1 MGTRRT
7 ALHLDLFEQPGQERV
22 FQHSVPRLSLSEIAV
37 EIIGQELLRRATN
50 TGANMQFTGKVGLV
64 TGGGSGIGK
73 ATAELLAKRG
83 GAVVVADIDHT
94 AGGATADGIRRAGGR
109 AEAVACDV
117 TRWEQVQAA
126 VDRGV
131 KALGGLDIVV
141 NCAGIMKGHLLE
153 ETPEPEWRQM
163 LDVNLTGAFLVTK
176 AALKALRERGGG
188 AIVHIASRMAIRVKE
203 GHGAY
208 AAAKAGILQL
218 TQMAALEGAPYKIRV
233 NCVCP
238 GIVDSP
244 MTRSAY
250 GQEAFDGWSKV
261 CPLGRAATPDDIAK
275 AMLFLAS
282 EDAAF
287 ITGANLTV
295 DGGRT
300 IL

>member
-1 MGTRRT
+1 
-7 ALHLDLFEQPGQERV
+7 
-22 FQHSVPRLSLSEIAV
+22 
-37 EIIGQELLRRATN
+37 
-50 TGANMQFTGKVGLV
+50 
-64 TGGGSGIGK
+64 
-73 ATAELLAKRG
+73 
-83 GAVVVADIDHT
+83 VVVADVDHA
-94 AGGATADGIRRAGGR
+94 AGTATADGIRRAGGR
-109 AEAVACDV
+109 AEAVECDV

-126 VDRGV
+126 VDRAVSG
-131 KALGGLDIVV
+131 LGGLDIVV

-153 ETPEPEWRQM
+153 ETPETEWRQM

-218 TQMAALEGAPYKIRV
+218 TQMAALEGAPHKIRV

-244 MTRSAY
+244 MTRTAY
-250 GQEAFDGWSKV
+250 GQGAFDGWNKI
-261 CPLGRAATPDDIAK
+261 CPLGRSATPDDIAR

-282 EDAAF
+282 EEAAF
-287 ITGANLTV
+287 ITGVNLAV